1 MGDLTSPPFF
11 FSTDPVTQQ
20 PIKGTIRLRA
30 LPGTVSITEGLSRMN
45 NLYIQGKHISEM
57 NALSHLSLYPE
68 IKLGL
73 NIETIGFPLC

>member
-1 MGDLTSPPFF
+1 
-11 FSTDPVTQQ
+11 
-20 PIKGTIRLRA
+20 
-30 LPGTVSITEGLSRMN
+30 MN